1 VNCKICDSAQAALL
15 FTLASGAV
23 RVRRCGECSFT
34 FVDHVVEEHKL
45 ESSVHGIEGVPDADP
60 ISATKWQRRMQVY
73 QRACGSLRGK
83 RILDVGAGGGGWL
96 ALAKAAGAEVHGIEF
111 CGVCRD
117 FARTRFQLELNDQPL
132 ESSHWTAQR
141 HSYDLVSFWDVLEH
155 VNSPRRFLQD
165 SLALLAPGGKL
176 MFSTPVRDT
185 WFDRAGVF
193 AYRLSGG
200 RHDFLLR
207 QRYSHAHLQIF
218 HSRQLRELCT
228 SQGMRALYYRKI
240 FELTFPVKRYLRNIY
255 GESLMVNVAAWIAN
269 AALTIAPVSNKVL
282 AIFERN

>member
-1 VNCKICDSAQAALL
+1 MNCKICDSPQAGLL

-23 RVRRCGECSFT
+23 RVRRCGECEFT
-34 FVDHVVEEHKL
+34 FVDHVVDEHKL

-60 ISATKWQRRMQVY
+60 ISATKWQRRLQVY

-96 ALAKAAGAEVHGIEF
+96 ALAREAGAEVHGIEF

-117 FARTRFQLELNDQPL
+117 FARTRFNLELNGQPL
-132 ESSHWTAQR
+132 ETPFWVAQQ
-141 HSYDLVSFWDVLEH
+141 HSFDLVSFWDVLEH
-155 VNSPRRFLQD
+155 VNDPRKFLLD

-185 WFDRAGVF
+185 WFDRAGVL
-193 AYRLSGG
+193 AYKLSRG
-200 RHDFLLR
+200 RQDFLLR

-218 HSRQLRELCT
+218 HSRHLRQLCT
-228 SQGMRALYYRKI
+228 SLGARPLYYRKI
-240 FELTFPVKRYLRNIY
+240 FELTFPVTRYFRNVY
-255 GESLMVNVAAWIAN
+255 GESPAAKAVASFAG
-269 AALTIAPVSNKVL
+269 AALKLAPVSNKVL
-282 AIFERN
+282 AIFERT